1 MIKDKVIKT
10 QAREKTSQLF
20 TLGGKNVQERKNIF
34 DILHKLAAYSIY
46 TVMVMETLDIDLT
59 ELQHHYIG
67 QAEHYV
73 CVCVYVWPIES

>member
-1 MIKDKVIKT
+1 MDLIRDKVIKT

-20 TLGGKNVQERKNIF
+20 TLGGKNVQEGKIIF
-34 DILHKLAAYSIY
+34 DILHKLDAYSIY

-67 QAEHYV
+67 QMEHYMYV
-73 CVCVYVWPIES
+73 CV